1 MRSAKS
7 DPNPQTPDTS
17 RSKKRLLKP
26 LTLVP
31 PHSGA
36 GGHAPYIGITWGEAA
51 AEANR
56 KCWFEGSV
64 KDEHMKFGVVVQW
77 VRTPPGQSLASR
89 SVASLAVGP
98 VTGRLMRRWASK

>member
-36 GGHAPYIGITWGEAA
+36 GGHAPYIGTTWGEAA
-51 AEANR
+51 ASERSMRANP
-56 KCWFEGSV
+56 CGFHGF
-64 KDEHMKFGVVVQW
+64 D
-77 VRTPPGQSLASR
+77 
-89 SVASLAVGP
+89 AVP
-98 VTGRLMRRWASK
+98 LS